1 MLRPVML
8 LLVSLLAV
16 PAAAQAP
23 DPALL
28 ECAGEPD
35 DAVRLACYDKV
46 VAGMSGAAKAIAAKR
61 EAETAKLNAKRAAEA
76 EAAAK
81 AKAEADAKAKE
92 QAFGGERLNPGKGLE
107 QAESLDSTVTDVF
120 TAQDGMAVFLLAN
133 GQLWRQAAGLPL
145 PPVKAGDAVK
155 IERGAISG
163 YRMTLV
169 RQARTVNVKR
179 VR

>member
-1 MLRPVML
+1 MLRPL
-8 LLVSLLAV
+8 LLLSLAMLAV

-28 ECAGEPD
+28 DCAGEPE

-92 QAFGGERLNPGKGLE
+92 QAFGGERLNPGKRLD
-107 QAESLDSTVTDVF
+107 QVDTLDSTVTDTF
-120 TAQDGMAVFLLAN
+120 TSRDGMAVFLLAN
-133 GQLWRQAAGLPL
+133 GQLWVQTQGMTL
-145 PPVKAGDAVK
+145 PPIKAGDAVK
-155 IERGAISG
+155 IERGSISG
-163 YRMTLV
+163 YRMTLQ
-169 RQARTVNVKR
+169 RQARTFNAR
-179 VR
+179 RLR

>member
-1 MLRPVML
+1 MLRPVVL
-8 LLVSLLAV
+8 LLLSALAA

-23 DPALL
+23 SPALL
-28 ECAGEPD
+28 DCAAEAD

-61 EAETAKLNAKRAAEA
+61 EAETAKLNAKRAE
-76 EAAAK
+76 EAAAAAK
-81 AKAEADAKAKE
+81 LKAEADAKAKE

-107 QAESLDSTVTDVF
+107 QVDSLETTVGDVF
-120 TAQDGMAVFLLAN
+120 TAKDGFAVFLLAN
-133 GQLWRQAAGLPL
+133 GQLWRQTAGMPL
-145 PPVKAGDAVK
+145 PPVKAGDVVK